1 MEQDTIRISR
11 DPLFEFAREVF
22 SRVGMSPE
30 NATTEAE
37 VLLWASQ
44 RGVDSHGV
52 QLISTYVGN
61 VEKGYMNPKPDIQII
76 QETAATLFVEAD
88 RSFGPV
94 VTTFTMNR
102 LMDKA
107 REAGIGWGL
116 IRNTTHQ
123 GAMGYYVEMAAKQN
137 MAGIALVCN
146 PPNMAPTGAR
156 SAGVHNSPLAI
167 AVPAQERPPILFD
180 MATSVAA
187 HGKIGVAID
196 KGVSIPDDWAIDAEG
211 NPTTDPKKARVL
223 LPAGGYKGYGLAL
236 MFECLSSVM
245 MGNPLLGPCLHD
257 QDPPLPYTQNSVV
270 AAINIGSF
278 TDPDGYRQN
287 IDNLV
292 AGLKGLPTVE
302 GVDEVLV
309 PGEPENKVYD
319 DRTRNGIPLPPGL
332 AQKLRDVG
340 QQLGIALPAGL

>member
-30 NATTEAE
+30 NATIEAE

-52 QLISTYVGN
+52 QLISTYVNN
-61 VEKGYMNPKPDIQII
+61 VEKGYMNPKPNIQII

-156 SAGVHNSPLAI
+156 IAGVHNSPLAI
-167 AVPAQERPPILFD
+167 GVPAQERPPLLFD

-211 NPTTDPKKARVL
+211 NPTTDPQKARVL

-287 IDNLV
+287 IDALV

-332 AQKLRDVG
+332 VQKLRDVG
-340 QQLGIALPAGL
+340 QQLDIALPAGL

>member
-1 MEQDTIRISR
+1 MDQDTIRIPR
-11 DPLFEFAREVF
+11 DPLFEFTREVF
-22 SRVGMSPE
+22 TRVGMSPE

-37 VLLWASQ
+37 VLVWASQ

-52 QLISTYVGN
+52 QLIAMYVDN
-61 VEKGYMNPKPDIQII
+61 VDKGYMNPKPNIQII
-76 QETAATLFVEAD
+76 QETAATLFIEAD

-123 GAMGYYVEMAAKQN
+123 GAMGYYAEMAAKQN

-156 SAGVHNSPLAI
+156 VAGVHNSPLAI
-167 AVPAQERPPILFD
+167 AVPAQQRPPIIFD

-187 HGKIGVAID
+187 FGKIGVAID
-196 KGVSIPDDWAIDAEG
+196 KGISIPDDWAIDADG
-211 NPTTDPKKARVL
+211 NPTTDPNEAKAL

-257 QDPPLPYTQNSVV
+257 QDPPLPFTQNSVV

-287 IDNLV
+287 IDTLV

-309 PGEPENKVYD
+309 PGEPENKVSEE
-319 DRTRNGIPLPPGL
+319 RTRNGIPLPPGT
-332 AQKLRDVG
+332 AQKLRDVA
-340 QQLGIALPAGL
+340 QRFDIPLPAGL